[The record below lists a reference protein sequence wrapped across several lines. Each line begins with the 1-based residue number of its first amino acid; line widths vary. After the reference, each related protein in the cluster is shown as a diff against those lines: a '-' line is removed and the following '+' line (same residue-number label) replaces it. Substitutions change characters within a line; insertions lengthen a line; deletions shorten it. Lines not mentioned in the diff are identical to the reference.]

1 MDEFSEKIH
10 LRGQNNYFGGT
21 ADDLEFE
28 GTKQLFVGDYKWGA
42 SASTYNVAS
51 SCKVANTDKVASSY
65 NVSNTYNVTYLLFV
79 LILTPT
85 PFPAQKLDTK
95 NS

>member
-1 MDEFSEKIH
+1 MNFFMQTFSTTFA
-10 LRGQNNYFGGT
+10 NT
-21 ADDLEFE
+21 DDDKCLKCN
-28 GTKQLFVGDYKWGA
+28 G
-42 SASTYNVAS
+42 ASTYNVAS

-65 NVSNTYNVTYLLFV
+65 NVSNTYNVTYLIFV

-85 PFPAQKLDTK
+85 PFPAQKFDTK

>member
-1 MDEFSEKIH
+1 MNFFMQKFSATFD
-10 LRGQNNYFGGT
+10 NT
-21 ADDLEFE
+21 DDDKCLKCN
-28 GTKQLFVGDYKWGA
+28 G
-42 SASTYNVAS
+42 ASTYNVAS

-65 NVSNTYNVTYLLFV
+65 NVSNTYNVTYLIFV

-85 PFPAQKLDTK
+85 PFPAQKFDTK